1 MKKLVLPFYLLIGLL
16 TISLATSAQKRYVDD
31 VFSEFTKVSNI
42 LYDSNRSFNILYGS
56 GYPIPAVNSN
66 AFITANLYC
75 DIYSPTGDTVAARPV
90 VLVLGTGS
98 FIPVLA
104 NKQAT
109 GSKNDSAIAELCAR
123 FAKKGYVAVAVNYR
137 QGWRATSTVQEV
149 ATQDLLQATYRG
161 MQDVR
166 NCIRFLRTSAA
177 TYGID
182 TGKIVVGGQGTGGYI
197 ALAFGTVDKAAE
209 IETNS
214 KFLRGDFTPM
224 VNRDTLG
231 DWTGKGGH
239 PYFNYGGDSTISS
252 KAHMIFNYGGS
263 MGDSTWLEAN
273 SLPMVGLHVVSDP
286 YAPYMTGDVRVPNG
300 PTVIQSASGAG
311 VVIPMANSLG
321 VNAKLNSVI
330 YPDALSARALQLS
343 GNVNNLYPLYP
354 STTAPFDGA
363 PWEWWDRTAVQA
375 AAGTA
380 FYSYPMPANGRA
392 ADSLSMLTNPNM
404 TPAKGKAYIDTV
416 VNFVAPRI
424 AVQFSL
430 VTYTPV
436 GLKEE
441 VTLTRQLTVYPN
453 PAKTELNISLPVAI
467 STVSIV
473 DMTGRE
479 VLKSTSAKLD
489 VSTLKQGLYFV
500 NVKAVDG
507 RTAVKR
513 IVIE

>member
-1 MKKLVLPFYLLIGLL
+1 MKKLVLPFYLLVGLL
-16 TISLATSAQKRYVDD
+16 TISLASSAQNRYVDD
-31 VFSEFTKVSNI
+31 IFSSFTKVSNI
-42 LYDSNRSFNILYGS
+42 PYDSNRSFNILFGS
-56 GYPIPAVNSN
+56 GYPVPAVNN
-66 AFITANLYC
+66 NPFITANLLC
-75 DIYSPTGDTVAARPV
+75 DVYTPTGDTMTNRPV

-98 FIPVLA
+98 YIPVYA

-109 GSKNDSAIAELCAR
+109 GSKNDSAIVELCSR

-137 QGWRATSTVQEV
+137 QGWRATSSVQEV

-166 NCIRFLRTSAA
+166 NCIRFLRSNA
-177 TYGID
+177 TMYGID
-182 TGKIVVGGQGTGGYI
+182 TSKIVVGGQGTGGYI
-197 ALAFGTVDKAAE
+197 ALAFGTVDKASE
-209 IETNS
+209 IETNP

-231 DWTGKGGH
+231 DWTGIGGA
-239 PYFNYGGDSTISS
+239 PYFNYTGDPAVSS
-252 KAHMIFNYGGS
+252 SAHMIFNYGGA
-263 MGDSTWLEAN
+263 MGDSAWLEAN

-286 YAPYMTGDVRVPNG
+286 FAPYKTGDVRVPQG

-330 YPDALSARALQLS
+330 YPDALTARALQLS
-343 GNVNNLYPLYP
+343 GNVNNLYPFYP
-354 STTAPFDGA
+354 SATAPVDGA
-363 PWEWWDRTAVQA
+363 PWEWWDRATVQA
-375 AAGTA
+375 ATGTA
-380 FYSYPMPANGRA
+380 FYVYPIPADGRG
-392 ADSLSMLTNPNM
+392 ADSISMLTNPNM
-404 TPAKGKAYIDTV
+404 SAAKGKAYIDTV

-430 VTYTPV
+430 VNYPSV
-436 GLKEE
+436 GVKEE
-441 VTLTRQLTVYPN
+441 VTLTNQLTVFPN

-489 VSTLKQGLYFV
+489 VSALKQGLYFV
-500 NVKAVDG
+500 NVTAVDG
-507 RTAVKR
+507 RSAVKR